1 MNIKERKIALRKDVE
16 TLRSGLSESQRRE
29 KEQLINAGILAQ
41 CEQVFASRAIHTSQ
55 QAQPVL
61 SDGALFTYMPYRS
74 EPDVTPVMEWC
85 WERGIC
91 VLLPRVIKGTKDMQL
106 HAVTSYN
113 DLETG
118 AWGIREPLTSLP
130 QVNNLSSIRMILVP
144 GLAFDKRNG
153 RLGYGGG
160 FYDRFVRK
168 FNDLKLT
175 PPRVVAGAFDAQI
188 VDEVPMSWHDFRIDC
203 VITESSVRTIDGK

>member
-1 MNIKERKIALRKDVE
+1 MNIKERKIALRQSVE
-16 TLRSGLSESQRRE
+16 TMRAGLSETQRHE
-29 KEQLINAGILAQ
+29 KERLINTGLLAQ
-41 CEQVFASRAIHTSQ
+41 CEQIFTSSIQ
-55 QAQPVL
+55 QSQSAL
-61 SDGALFTYMPYRS
+61 SGGALLTYMPYRS

-85 WERGIC
+85 WSHGIC

-118 AWGIREPLTSLP
+118 AWGIREPLSTLP

-160 FYDRFVRK
+160 FYDRFIRR

-175 PPRVVAGAFDAQI
+175 APFVIAGAFDAQI

-203 VITESSVRTIDGK
+203 IITESCIKRINKEED